1 MGELKGLNQTVE
13 KLKAREAV
21 GETDRLLFGTHEVGG
36 LRVLT
41 ATVPGA
47 DAGRLRQMGDIL
59 RDKQSN
65 IVAVLAADNGSK
77 VTFLAVCGPDA
88 VKAGMK
94 AGDLVREVSAVTGGK
109 GGGKPESAMGGGTD
123 VLKTDNALAI
133 VDDFVA
139 KKLGL

>member
-1 MGELKGLNQTVE
+1 MSELRQLHQTLE
-13 KLKAREAV
+13 KMKARETA
-21 GETDRLLFGTHEVGG
+21 GETDRLLFGTREVGG

-41 ATVPGA
+41 AVVPEA

-59 RDKQSN
+59 RDKAAN
-65 IVAVLAADNGSK
+65 IVAVLAADNGEK
-77 VTFLAVCGPDA
+77 VTFLAVCGADA
-88 VKAGMK
+88 VKAGVK
-94 AGDLVREVSAVTGGK
+94 AGELVREVSAVTGGK
-109 GGGKPESAMGGGTD
+109 GGGKPESAMGGGAD